1 MTRLSSDQTV
11 YEKRF
16 YSLDEQLRKCALI
29 FQGELDRKSIDL
41 SFSGENVMY
50 YGNEDLMQQLWIN
63 LISNA
68 VKFTG
73 KNGSIEIS
81 VSGSE
86 DGRATV
92 SVRDSGVGITEEEQ
106 KHIFDKFWQADSSR
120 SVAGNGLGLSIVKR
134 ITQIAGGEITVKSRP
149 GEGSV
154 FTVVLPSA
162 ENEK

>member
-1 MTRLSSDQTV
+1 
-11 YEKRF
+11 
-16 YSLDEQLRKCALI
+16 
-29 FQGELDRKSIDL
+29 
-41 SFSGENVMY
+41 
-50 YGNEDLMQQLWIN
+50 MQQLWIN

-92 SVRDSGVGITEEEQ
+92 SVRDSGVGMTEEEQ

-149 GEGSV
+149 NEGSV
-154 FTVVLPSA
+154 FTVVLPPTDSA
-162 ENEK
+162 K